1 MLLLTMSAWHLPK
14 YFNVLKK
21 VFSKIDRFFTAN
33 WRLAVLDLDRGRW
46 FVPTNYLS
54 IPYLKAENAKGRHI
68 LIQPNKTVEP
78 FYMLAD
84 DLTWEL
90 IQKQHMTVARSY
102 RPGRMI
108 IETSPGNYQVWIRS
122 KRKLTIDEKKFW
134 LKKMK
139 SDPSASP
146 KNRWGRCPGF
156 RNRKEKYRAP
166 EHFFP
171 LARLIWVDYVNQATI
186 PVVENDIKKANI
198 RKSPKDSYYSSSLH
212 SIYRKNYEKGN
223 DSVTDFSFALALA
236 RTGASSE
243 YIEYRIRSE
252 REDWKNH
259 IGEKRTEAYL
269 RTTIQKVMSIVA
281 KP

>member
-1 MLLLTMSAWHLPK
+1 M
-14 YFNVLKK
+14 KK
-21 VFSKIDRFFTAN
+21 VFSKIDRFFTSN
-33 WRLAVLDLDRGRW
+33 WRLAVLDLNRGRW
-46 FVPTNYLS
+46 FVPTNDLS

-68 LIQPNKTVEP
+68 LIQPHKTVEP
-78 FYMLAD
+78 FYILAD
-84 DLTWEL
+84 DLTWKL
-90 IQKQHMTVARSY
+90 IQKQHMAADRSY

-108 IETSPGNYQVWIRS
+108 IETSPDNYQVWIRS
-122 KRKLTIDEKKFW
+122 KRKLTINEKKFW

-156 RNRKEKYRAP
+156 RNRKEKYRDL

-171 LARLIWVDYVNQATI
+171 LARLVWVDYANQATI
-186 PVVENDIKKANI
+186 PVVENDIKKANNK
-198 RKSPKDSYYSSSLH
+198 KSPKDSYYSSSLN

-236 RTGASSE
+236 RRGASPE
-243 YIEYRIRSE
+243 YIENRIRSE
-252 REDWKNH
+252 RENWKNH
-259 IGEKRTEAYL
+259 AGEKRTEAYL
-269 RTTIQKVMSIVA
+269 KTTIQKIMNIVA